1 MVLAFSVFFSILWE
15 DLVYLA
21 ALTFPQFYSRNK
33 FRVCF
38 FPTLKQNKILFSVHY
53 FALIGKKPVNFF
65 FQNKQSKNQKSMYI
79 DENVSY
85 TWCKPLVG
93 TIVRVSCA
101 FIVSFSLVLEREY
114 ALFFFVDSFSI
125 YVVGFAYTRG
135 CWSCWWCNYFKER
148 KHFTGVILKI
158 SATKM

>member
-1 MVLAFSVFFSILWE
+1 MVEISLDVQNFGNSIACLIAYRKELKWSWLLVFFFSILWE

-21 ALTFPQFYSRNK
+21 ALTFPQFYSRM

-53 FALIGKKPVNFF
+53 FALIGKKPVIFF

-135 CWSCWWCNYFKER
+135 C
-148 KHFTGVILKI
+148 
-158 SATKM
+158 

>member
-1 MVLAFSVFFSILWE
+1 MVEISLDVQNFGNSIACLIAYRKELKWSWLLVCFFFNPLGR
-15 DLVYLA
+15 LVYLA

-85 TWCKPLVG
+85 TWYKPLVG

-135 CWSCWWCNYFKER
+135 C
-148 KHFTGVILKI
+148 
-158 SATKM
+158 

>member
-1 MVLAFSVFFSILWE
+1 MVEISLDVQNFGNSIACLIAYRKELKWSWLLVFFFSILWE
-15 DLVYLA
+15 DFVYLA

-65 FQNKQSKNQKSMYI
+65 FQNKQSKN
-79 DENVSY
+79 ENVSY
-85 TWCKPLVG
+85 TWYKPLVG

-135 CWSCWWCNYFKER
+135 C
-148 KHFTGVILKI
+148 
-158 SATKM
+158 